1 MVEKLR
7 TTQGPKIVLVGGSNV
22 AFGVD
27 SALMEDLLS
36 QAGESYTVCNFGLY
50 AAVGTSAMLSLSEK
64 YLNAGDRVVLAIEP
78 TSETFSTYSG
88 ATAFWKCAESSPE
101 LLLDVNS
108 SQKSALVGNY
118 LAYLQERVEISGPAS
133 CHSLRTATPR
143 PALTKLAT

>member
-1 MVEKLR
+1 MEKLK

-64 YLNAGDRVVLAIEP
+64 YLNAGDRVVLL
-78 TSETFSTYSG
+78 TLDGQDYY
-88 ATAFWKCAESSPE
+88 
-101 LLLDVNS
+101 LLAKV
-108 SQKSALVGNY
+108 V
-118 LAYLQERVEISGPAS
+118 
-133 CHSLRTATPR
+133 
-143 PALTKLAT
+143 KL